1 LAKVLAENGVGPTR
15 GDDMPGSSQDV
26 PFIVEQMAKCV
37 RLSKRCSDPE
47 IADHLL
53 ELARAFAQRAL
64 ELGAHPDHFPA
75 ELKPRLVGLTER
87 G

>member
-1 LAKVLAENGVGPTR
+1 MASTR
-15 GDDMPGSSQDV
+15 EGDDMPSSPQDV

-47 IADHLL
+47 IAEHLL
-53 ELARAFAQRAL
+53 ELARTFAQRAL

-75 ELKPRLVGLTER
+75 DLKLRLVGLTER
-87 G
+87 GWTH